1 MMSYRGKR
9 PGTLEQDIE
18 RAREEGNWRKVVEL
32 ANQLKDRLD
41 RDKPNEALGWFLIGE
56 GKLEEYLEENP
67 PVLDNPIHIETL
79 SKTKLK
85 EAKSCLEKV
94 LGEDAAKI
102 GVHLDSWIL
111 LAKLNFAMGN
121 YAESLRFYEKSKLE
135 TLEEKQLPPRS
146 LKIIAE
152 AFAIKGLCI
161 EKMAANS
168 TSALSRNRMAEN
180 DAKIIK
186 NFEVAG
192 DLTLLYLQEIDKVS
206 RRGYAQS
213 TLSMQSVGT
222 SNSPVPPNVEHK
234 LGPILELALL
244 KAPQLYI
251 KAGHVNKAI
260 SRFRAMLSAEE
271 TRSTSNVRLSLAKQ
285 LAETLMHSI
294 TDSRYHP
301 PDTESPRRVNSRQNL
316 GVNNIGESPWKPRKY
331 SNTNQFVPTNKQEEI
346 VLLLMLCEVM
356 ASKHVPLNQNP
367 EYDAHR
373 ANTLQGAISVFHL
386 MNLALARYG
395 YYRTLC
401 EMFERS
407 LRYAPKEEHI
417 WSQFALVLACDGRYL
432 RSVVILKEVAE
443 MNEKDASPCL
453 LGARL
458 CYEKLNL
465 LAEGIEWAEKALERE
480 EDYPQDLKARCH
492 LYIGIGH
499 YLKATEVETRESRQ
513 KYSNSALQHLQLS
526 IELDPGDH
534 LAHFY
539 LGLHLATN
547 RKLTE
552 AYHVANKALHLNPE
566 HLQSLHLTAL
576 ILSAKGELDEALK
589 LTDYAL
595 SEYPDHLPLLAL
607 KARLEEETV
616 GAEAALTTTRFM
628 FGLLR
633 HLTDHAN
640 SNSTDSGIGTEDN
653 KSMVPSYSY
662 WDTLSDKD
670 SVSLQAQSVAASQV
684 EKTLSEVAS
693 SLSANW
699 NKNHSQEASYN
710 IIRTWVLTAELYL
723 KLDQVE
729 SAQSCC
735 NEATQLYPL
744 SYHILYLKG
753 KIHQHQQQWHEAKA
767 CFEDSLSINPNH
779 IPSLQELGITQLRR
793 GSPRLAE
800 TALRSA
806 IRLHPHDPVSWSN
819 FGLVMES
826 LEGESETAANCF
838 ATAQETKETSPILPF
853 NTISLAFE

>member
-1 MMSYRGKR
+1 MSYRGKR

-18 RAREEGNWRKVVEL
+18 RAREEGNWKKVVEL
-32 ANQLKDRLD
+32 ANQLKDRLE

-67 PVLDNPIHIETL
+67 PVIDNPMHIESSS
-79 SKTKLK
+79 SKTKLR

-121 YAESLRFYEKSKLE
+121 YTESLRFYEKSKLE

-161 EKMAANS
+161 EKIAANS
-168 TSALSRNRMAEN
+168 STTSRSKLVEN

-192 DLTLLYLQEIDKVS
+192 DLTLLYLQEIDRVS
-206 RRGYAQS
+206 RRGHAQS

-294 TDSRYHP
+294 TDSRYSA

-316 GVNNIGESPWKPRKY
+316 GVNVGESPWKPRKY

-367 EYDAHR
+367 EYDTHR

-395 YYRTLC
+395 YYKTLC

-417 WSQFALVLACDGRYL
+417 WSQFAMALACDGRHL
-432 RSVVILKEVAE
+432 RSVVVLKEVAE

-453 LGARL
+453 LAARL

-465 LAEGIEWAEKALERE
+465 LAEGIDWAEKALERE
-480 EDYPQDLKARCH
+480 EDYPQDLKPRCH

-499 YLKATEVETRESRQ
+499 YLKATEAETRESRQ
-513 KYSNSALQHLQLS
+513 KYCESALQHLQFS
-526 IELDPGDH
+526 IDLDPGDH

-539 LGLHLATN
+539 LGLHLATA

-576 ILSAKGELDEALK
+576 ILSAKGELEEALK
-589 LTDYAL
+589 LANYAL
-595 SEYPDHLPLLAL
+595 SEYPEHLPLLAL
-607 KARLEEETV
+607 KARLEEEVV
-616 GAEAALTTTRFM
+616 GAEAALSTTRFM

-633 HLTDHAN
+633 SITDGTN
-640 SNSTDSGIGTEDN
+640 SNSTDSGIGIEDT

-693 SLSANW
+693 SLSTNW
-699 NKNHSQEASYN
+699 AKNHSQETSYN
-710 IIRTWVLTAELYL
+710 LIRTWVLTAELYL

-729 SAQSCC
+729 AAQSCC
-735 NEATQLYPL
+735 NEALVLYPL

-753 KIHQHQQQWHEAKA
+753 KIHQHQHQWNDAKA

-779 IPSLQELGITQLRR
+779 IPSLQELGITQLHR

-819 FGLVMES
+819 LGLVMES

>member
-1 MMSYRGKR
+1 MSYRGKR

-32 ANQLKDRLD
+32 ANQLKDRPD

-56 GKLEEYLEENP
+56 GKLEEFLEENP
-67 PVLDNPIHIETL
+67 PVMDNPIHIESL
-79 SKTKLK
+79 SKTKLR
-85 EAKSCLEKV
+85 EAKTCLEKTV
-94 LGEDAAKI
+94 GEDAAKI

-121 YAESLRFYEKSKLE
+121 YSESLRFYEKSKLE

-161 EKMAANS
+161 EKIAQQS
-168 TSALSRNRMAEN
+168 TATKYKLVEHE
-180 DAKIIK
+180 AKIIK

-192 DLTLLYLQEIDKVS
+192 DLTLLYLQEIDRVS
-206 RRGYAQS
+206 RRSHAQS

-222 SNSPVPPNVEHK
+222 SNSPVPSNVEHK

-251 KAGHVNKAI
+251 KDGHVNKAI

-294 TDSRYHP
+294 TDSRYNA

-316 GVNNIGESPWKPRKY
+316 GVSVGESPWKPRKY

-373 ANTLQGAISVFHL
+373 ANTLHGAISVFHL

-395 YYRTLC
+395 YYCSLC
-401 EMFERS
+401 QMFERS

-432 RSVVILKEVAE
+432 RSIVVLKEVAE
-443 MNEKDASPCL
+443 MNEKDASMCL
-453 LGARL
+453 LAARI

-480 EDYPQDLKARCH
+480 EEYPQDLKARCH

-513 KYSNSALQHLQLS
+513 KYSHSALQHLQLS
-526 IELDPGDH
+526 IDLDPGDH
-534 LAHFY
+534 LAHAY
-539 LGLHLATN
+539 LGLHLATA
-547 RKLTE
+547 RRLTE
-552 AYHVANKALHLNPE
+552 AYHVANKALHLYPE

-576 ILSAKGELDEALK
+576 ILSAKGELEESLK
-589 LTDYAL
+589 LTDFAL
-595 SEYPDHLPLLAL
+595 SEYPEHLPLLAL
-607 KARLEEETV
+607 KARLEEETI
-616 GAEAALTTTRFM
+616 GAETALSTTRFM

-633 HLTDHAN
+633 TITDSAN
-640 SNSTDSGIGTEDN
+640 TNSTDSGIVVDGDT

-699 NKNHSQEASYN
+699 AKNHNQETQYN
-710 IIRTWVLTAELYL
+710 LIRTWVLAAELYL
-723 KLDQVE
+723 KLDMVE
-729 SAQSCC
+729 AAQNCC
-735 NEATQLYPL
+735 TEARQLYPL

-753 KIHQHQQQWHEAKA
+753 RIHQHLHEWNDAKA

-779 IPSLQELGITQLRR
+779 IGSLQELGITQLHR

-806 IRLHPHDPVSWSN
+806 IKLHPHDPISWSN
-819 FGLVMES
+819 LGLVMES